1 MSEPDRSVGQLVAA
15 LAATNTDLW
24 HEEDRARAGDDA
36 QVAAAKRRIDL
47 LNQQRNDLFE
57 RIDEAVLLLAERGR
71 GDG

>member
-1 MSEPDRSVGQLVAA
+1 MSEPARSLGQLVAA

-36 QVAAAKRRIDL
+36 QVAGAKRRIDL
-47 LNQQRNDLFE
+47 LNQQRNDLIE
-57 RIDEAVLLLAERGR
+57 RIDEAVLLLTEQGR